1 MKPSNNGEKAMDGIK
16 KDRHHR
22 HPKSRRSS
30 FMGDIHDKRNIS
42 IVDPKLH
49 RAYHLLFQNRTA
61 PEIARLLTDVW
72 ISPDMVMIA
81 VPRHKPAHKKRRK
94 RKYCVDCECEVLK
107 HIPKTSKEEK

>member
-1 MKPSNNGEKAMDGIK
+1 MDGIR

-42 IVDPKLH
+42 LVDPKLH

-61 PEIARLLTDVW
+61 QEIAKLLTDVW
-72 ISPDMVMIA
+72 ISPDWVMIA
-81 VPRHKPAHKKRRK
+81 VPRHKPPHKKRRK
-94 RKYCVDCECEVLK
+94 RRYCTDCECEVLK
-107 HIPKTSKEEK
+107 HLPKTTKEE